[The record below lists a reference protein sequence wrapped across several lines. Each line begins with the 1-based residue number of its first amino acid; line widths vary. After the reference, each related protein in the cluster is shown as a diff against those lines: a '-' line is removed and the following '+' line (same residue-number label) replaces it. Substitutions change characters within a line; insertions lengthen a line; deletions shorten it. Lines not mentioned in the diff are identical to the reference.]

1 MMDAKDLLL
10 TVFGLCV
17 LWGAYGVLRP
27 LVGAVAK
34 RIADGPK
41 REASADPRLSLEERY
56 KNHEGYVA
64 AVRTAAAKA
73 VAAGFLLQADA
84 DKLIADAAASN
95 VLIPS
100 STSR

>member
-1 MMDAKDLLL
+1 MMDVRDLLI

-41 REASADPRLSLEERY
+41 REASADQLATLRAELLDEVQQVHQQVGDLAERVDFTERLLAKQSDQPRLGQGNR
-56 KNHEGYVA
+56 
-64 AVRTAAAKA
+64 
-73 VAAGFLLQADA
+73 
-84 DKLIADAAASN
+84 
-95 VLIPS
+95 
-100 STSR
+100 

>member
-1 MMDAKDLLL
+1 MDVKDLLL

-41 REASADPRLSLEERY
+41 REASADQLALLRAELLDELQQ
-56 KNHEGYVA
+56 
-64 AVRTAAAKA
+64 VR
-73 VAAGFLLQADA
+73 
-84 DKLIADAAASN
+84 
-95 VLIPS
+95 
-100 STSR
+100 

>member
-1 MMDAKDLLL
+1 MDGKDLLL

-41 REASADPRLSLEERY
+41 REGSADQLPLVRAELLDELQQVRQQVGDLAERVDFAERLLAKQREGERLAPPR
-56 KNHEGYVA
+56 
-64 AVRTAAAKA
+64 
-73 VAAGFLLQADA
+73 
-84 DKLIADAAASN
+84 
-95 VLIPS
+95 S
-100 STSR
+100 S